1 MRMAAVLLVGA
12 LGALASGCGAGRA
25 AKQDGPIATRGV
37 ACSFALSYSS
47 LAQLRRHASS
57 VAVIE
62 PTGAVRH
69 RRVAGLPMSDAT
81 VRVVERVSGARLPAW
96 LVILDIADPQIQGDT
111 ECAPELTAGNAYL
124 VYLTRARRRPGGPA
138 QPGRYSAVGG
148 PAGAF
153 THRGTQPPSDP
164 AERSFLRSDADAAAS
179 LPQRVSIA
187 DARSS

>member
-62 PTGAVRH
+62 PTGAVR
-69 RRVAGLPMSDAT
+69 
-81 VRVVERVSGARLPAW
+81 
-96 LVILDIADPQIQGDT
+96 
-111 ECAPELTAGNAYL
+111 
-124 VYLTRARRRPGGPA
+124 RRR
-138 QPGRYSAVGG
+138 Q
-148 PAGAF
+148 
-153 THRGTQPPSDP
+153 RGCQ
-164 AERSFLRSDADAAAS
+164 
-179 LPQRVSIA
+179 
-187 DARSS
+187 